1 MGAKKGAPR
10 PKLGALRRQLG
21 RLEAKLEVKW
31 PLFEGKMRSWARVH
45 AKVYDMS
52 KVKKKLCFFLFLKA
66 QRGLGWP
73 KLGPKWG
80 TWGLG
85 WLKLANIMGKMRED
99 AKIMRAMLPKLGS
112 GCRPRASWRPSSGE
126 MMRWRCVEVR
136 RGASR

>member
-1 MGAKKGAPR
+1 MGAKRGAPR
-10 PKLGALRRQLG
+10 PKLGALGRQLG

-52 KVKKKLCFFLFLKA
+52 KVLKNTVFFVFFKA

-80 TWGLG
+80 TLGLS
-85 WLKLANIMGKMRED
+85 WLKLANMMGKMRED
-99 AKIMRAMLPKLGS
+99 AKVVRVMLPKMGS
-112 GCRPRASWRPSSGE
+112 GCRPRASWRRS
-126 MMRWRCVEVR
+126 
-136 RGASR
+136 